1 VLNTYKNCC
10 VDHLKKKRGGGID
23 EEEFEGL
30 ARVDPVVLNNGI
42 DSCAVKE

>member
-23 EEEFEGL
+23 EEEFEMN
-30 ARVDPVVLNNGI
+30 VLDCRRGRI
-42 DSCAVKE
+42 